1 MADIDIVPKQRSNTW
16 MWVLLVLALVVL
28 GFWLFN
34 REPRRSTGVNGAS
47 AIHAMNNRTP
57 VASTP
62 LHRLAS

>member
-34 REPRRSTGVNGAS
+34 REPRRSTGVKGAP
-47 AIHAMNNRTP
+47 AIHAMNQAP
-57 VASTP
+57 GASTP
-62 LHRLAS
+62 LQRLAS